1 MMYQEISRE
10 RLHTIG
16 NRLREARGELS
27 ITDVCQAA
35 GITQNALKAY
45 EAGERIPRDSVKYLL
60 ARVYQRSVAELFF
73 H

>member
-1 MMYQEISRE
+1 MYQEISRE
-10 RLHTIG
+10 RMKTIG
-16 NRLREARGELS
+16 NRLREARGEMP
-27 ITDVCQAA
+27 IADVCQAA

>member
-1 MMYQEISRE
+1 MYQEISRE
-10 RLHTIG
+10 RMKTIG

-27 ITDVCQAA
+27 IADVCQAA

-45 EAGERIPRDSVKYLL
+45 EAGERILRDSVKYLL

-73 H
+73 Y

>member
-1 MMYQEISRE
+1 MYQEISRE
-10 RLHTIG
+10 RMKTIG

-27 ITDVCQAA
+27 IADVCQAA

-60 ARVYQRSVAELFF
+60 ARVYRKSVAELFF